1 MAWLFIAKDVNNHS
15 KITMHLF
22 VHCIQTAALVLMVRI
37 DLVTTFTV
45 HLDALL
51 TFLIVPTANLQYT

>member
-15 KITMHLF
+15 KITIHLF

-45 HLDALL
+45 HLDAF
-51 TFLIVPTANLQYT
+51 TPVAGCTRV